1 LNDNAMEQNDWPT
14 YTDPAGRFVIRYQYD
29 WCVLRQ
35 DPDRT
40 IFREPGG
47 MAEFSIQYYDGDCV
61 EAQSAARRRRLNYYL
76 VRTTTSQV
84 AGHEGDIL
92 EFRDTIADRRDFRA
106 FVPAGRGCYELQWT
120 HSERSEGHNLK
131 GTLDRMLSAFM
142 TLTDQK

>member
-1 LNDNAMEQNDWPT
+1 MEQNDWPT
-14 YTDPAGRFVIRYQYD
+14 YTDPAGRFVIRYPSD

-40 IFREPGG
+40 IFREPRG
-47 MAEFSIQYYDGDCV
+47 MAEFSVQYCDGDCV

-76 VRTTTSQV
+76 VRATTSRV
-84 AGHEGDIL
+84 AGHQGEIL

-120 HSERSEGHNLK
+120 PSERSEGENLT
-131 GTLDRMLSAFM
+131 GTLDRMLSTFM